1 MHLLVNQFT
10 RLTSPKALN
19 VKLGVGALG
28 IAVLFLAGCS
38 TLHKPAEV
46 KPPITGASF
55 PQQKAPSQPAPQD
68 WWKEFG
74 SESLNS
80 LVQQALT
87 KNNSLLAS
95 EARIRASLAERDSA
109 SAGLFPSISVNGSRS
124 RNTIKGSTT
133 STAGGSSS
141 FSSTSGVSNPSSSG
155 GEYTSSLQFSASYE
169 VDLWSRVRASRNA
182 ADMAFKAS
190 LQDFQAARLSI
201 AAQVVSTWVQ
211 WLSQVETV
219 ELLEKELNDYE
230 TNLKLVEFRFKQ
242 GSAAASDVLQ
252 QRQLVEGTRGALA
265 QAKAS
270 AAISINALNILL
282 GQPVG
287 SGSFNAEPLPALPE
301 IPDSGI
307 PLTVLQRRPD
317 VQSALMN
324 VSAANFQV
332 ASAIANQY
340 PQLSLQASISDQTAN
355 TSALFDNWVR
365 NLSANLFAPIF
376 DGGARAAEVR
386 RQKALL
392 DQQIANYQTTA
403 LQALQEVSDAMLQE
417 QSQTQVVESLA
428 KQLLLAEQSLQ
439 RLFAG
444 YRNGSVNYLSI
455 LNAQQSLSE
464 INRNLLNAK
473 QQLIGFRVAL
483 YRAISGPVSL
493 EVSVNE

>member
-1 MHLLVNQFT
+1 MHSLVKPIISKTDRKTVGLRIASVCVGTAASLLT
-10 RLTSPKALN
+10 
-19 VKLGVGALG
+19 
-28 IAVLFLAGCS
+28 GCS
-38 TLHKPAEV
+38 AFHKPIEVRAPVSNAE
-46 KPPITGASF
+46 F
-55 PQQKAPSQPAPQD
+55 PKQKATKVPAPKD

-74 SESLNS
+74 SETLND
-80 LVQQALT
+80 LVHQALRQ
-87 KNNSLLAS
+87 NNSLIAS
-95 EARIRASLAERDSA
+95 EARIRAALAERDSA
-109 SAGLFPSISVNGSRS
+109 TAGLFPTVTANGSRS
-124 RNTIKGSTT
+124 RNTIKGTSSSNTNGATGFSTT
-133 STAGGSSS
+133 SG
-141 FSSTSGVSNPSSSG
+141 FSSNSASG
-155 GEYTSSLQFSASYE
+155 GEYSSSLQFSASYE
-169 VDLWSRVRASRNA
+169 VDLWSRVRASRKA

-190 LQDFQAARLSI
+190 IQDLQAARLSI

-219 ELLEKELNDYE
+219 QLLEKELVDYE

-265 QAKAS
+265 QAKAN

-282 GQPVG
+282 GKPVG
-287 SGSFNAEPLPALPE
+287 SGSFDAEPLPALPQ

-307 PLTVLQRRPD
+307 ALSVLQRRPD

-324 VSAANFQV
+324 VSAADYQV

-340 PQLSLQASISDQTAN
+340 PQLSLQASISDQNSN

-365 NLSANLFAPIF
+365 NLSVNLFAPIF

-386 RQKALL
+386 RQRALL
-392 DQQIANYQTTA
+392 DQQIANYQSTA

-417 QSQTQVVESLA
+417 QSQTQVVESLT
-428 KQLLLAEQSLQ
+428 KQLTLAEQSLQ

-455 LNAQQSLSE
+455 LNAQQSVSE

-493 EVSVNE
+493 EVSVDE